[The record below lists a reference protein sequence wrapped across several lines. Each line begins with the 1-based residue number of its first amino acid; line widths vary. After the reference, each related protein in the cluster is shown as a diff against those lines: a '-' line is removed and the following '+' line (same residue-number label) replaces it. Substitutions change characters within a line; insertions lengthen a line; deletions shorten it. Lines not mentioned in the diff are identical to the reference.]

1 MRKMARLHVM
11 LVLGIHTQECT
22 YSTGG
27 NGQQQ
32 VNNLWRTHKKG
43 IDSYMRSLAVGTDTA
58 VGNFSTCWTNKQPY
72 THVLI
77 LHSANSQDLVK
88 HTTHSQFTAHSSIDN
103 MDEASVSVV
112 PYERQMKT
120 VVHASKSKRKR
131 ELDEDYK
138 SIEEQHYEMLKD
150 QVEFCCEQVE
160 KLQRLLNREVYRG
173 RKHTF
178 KRIKFDKYGHSNVT
192 L

>member
-1 MRKMARLHVM
+1 M
-11 LVLGIHTQECT
+11 
-22 YSTGG
+22 
-27 NGQQQ
+27 
-32 VNNLWRTHKKG
+32 
-43 IDSYMRSLAVGTDTA
+43 
-58 VGNFSTCWTNKQPY
+58 
-72 THVLI
+72 HVLI

-88 HTTHSQFTAHSSIDN
+88 ITTHSQFMAPSIDN
-103 MDEASVSVV
+103 MDEASESVV

-120 VVHASKSKRKR
+120 VVHASKNKRKR
-131 ELDEDYK
+131 EINEDCK

-173 RKHTF
+173 QNH
-178 KRIKFDKYGHSNVT
+178 HSNVT

>member
-1 MRKMARLHVM
+1 
-11 LVLGIHTQECT
+11 
-22 YSTGG
+22 
-27 NGQQQ
+27 
-32 VNNLWRTHKKG
+32 
-43 IDSYMRSLAVGTDTA
+43 
-58 VGNFSTCWTNKQPY
+58 
-72 THVLI
+72 
-77 LHSANSQDLVK
+77 
-88 HTTHSQFTAHSSIDN
+88 

-178 KRIKFDKYGHSNVT
+178 KWIKFDKYGHSNVT

>member
-1 MRKMARLHVM
+1 M
-11 LVLGIHTQECT
+11 LDEQ
-22 YSTGG
+22 
-27 NGQQQ
+27 
-32 VNNLWRTHKKG
+32 
-43 IDSYMRSLAVGTDTA
+43 TA
-58 VGNFSTCWTNKQPY
+58 I
-72 THVLI
+72 HVLI
-77 LHSANSQDLVK
+77 LRSTNSQDLVK
-88 HTTHSQFTAHSSIDN
+88 HTRHSQFAAHSSIDN
-103 MDEASVSVV
+103 MDEASVSMV

-178 KRIKFDKYGHSNVT
+178 KRIKFDKYGHSNNT

>member
-1 MRKMARLHVM
+1 M
-11 LVLGIHTQECT
+11 LGEQTAIDVLF
-22 YSTGG
+22 
-27 NGQQQ
+27 
-32 VNNLWRTHKKG
+32 L
-43 IDSYMRSLAVGTDTA
+43 
-58 VGNFSTCWTNKQPY
+58 
-72 THVLI
+72 

-88 HTTHSQFTAHSSIDN
+88 HTTHSQFTAHSIVN
-103 MDEASVSVV
+103 MDDASASMV

-173 RKHTF
+173 RNHTF
-178 KRIKFDKYGHSNVT
+178 KPIKFDKYGHSNVT